1 MKTTMKRLITIAGIT
16 ALVTLGIGGLV
27 RHEILKDKSRLAHIT
42 KTMNSKYGFKNS
54 NQWVF
59 TKQFCKDLEAE
70 FLRYKGRN

>member
-1 MKTTMKRLITIAGIT
+1 MKTTMKRLITIAGVT

-27 RHEILKDKSRLAHIT
+27 RHEILRDKSRLIYIT

-70 FLRYKGRN
+70 FQKFNGQN